1 MSPKIG
7 KWFVAVGMLALVV
20 GLVSGIPQAQTPTFK
35 VCSDIAWPP
44 FEWVD
49 AKGQFVGFDLD
60 VMRIIALLKGYRV
73 EIQNLG
79 FDSIIPAVQAGQCD
93 IGASGFTITDERK
106 KIVDF
111 SDPYWESNQA
121 VLVHTASGLN
131 IITAFKAGNIIGAQR
146 GTTGADWVE
155 QNVIKQGINVTLRLY
170 ETYPLAEQDLINRR
184 IHAVVEDE
192 PAAKVAVKASKGA
205 LKIAGVINTEELF
218 GFLVQKGDPKR
229 LLARINDG
237 MKEMRRKGIWN
248 NLVEAY
254 FGVDVNLDR
263 VAQCYGD
270 LKGWL
275 DKNQPEAY
283 AENLAA
289 CMSGQAYKKP

>member
-1 MSPKIG
+1 MRLRVR
-7 KWFVAVGMLALVV
+7 WVVAASLLAVIVGMV
-20 GLVSGIPQAQTPTFK
+20 GGVPHAQTQTFK

-49 AKGQFVGFDLD
+49 ARGQFVGFDLD
-60 VMRIIALLKGYRV
+60 VMRIIALLKGYRI
-73 EIQNLG
+73 EIQNLA
-79 FDSIIPAVQAGQCD
+79 FDSIIPAVVAGQCD
-93 IGASGFTITDERK
+93 IGASGFTITEERK
-106 KIVDF
+106 KVVDF

-121 VLVHTASGLN
+121 VLVHSAAGLN
-131 IITAFKAGNIIGAQR
+131 IITAFKAGNVIGAQR

-155 QNVIKQGINVTLRLY
+155 ENVIKQGINVTLRLY

-218 GFLVQKGDPKR
+218 GFLVRKGDPQR
-229 LLARINDG
+229 LLPRINDG
-237 MKEMRRKGIWN
+237 MKEMKRKGIWN

-263 VAQCYGD
+263 ITQCWAD
-270 LKGWL
+270 LRGWL
-275 DKNQPEAY
+275 ERNQPEAY
-283 AENLAA
+283 AENLSA
-289 CMSGQAYKKP
+289 CMSGQTYRRP